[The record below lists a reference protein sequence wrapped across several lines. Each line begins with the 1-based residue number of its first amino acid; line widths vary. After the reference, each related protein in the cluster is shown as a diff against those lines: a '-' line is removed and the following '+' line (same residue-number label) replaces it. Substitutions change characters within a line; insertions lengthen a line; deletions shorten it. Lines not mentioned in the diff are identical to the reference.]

1 MEKEEKKGGG
11 ADTVRRS
18 ALKATEEPARIER
31 EYHVPT
37 METSEKELFF
47 SRLFMCPSPSHFN
60 LFLLL
65 QVTSPPP
72 PVLLFLTPLS
82 SGTAPNTYTP
92 MNTHS
97 LSRPGFENT
106 NPNQHY
112 HLESDEPRGRQNQV
126 DSKSTDCGQKFYFV
140 GGFYRGEGR
149 SEQHVTLEIFD
160 ILARNS
166 GKKLK
171 KLKQL

>member
-1 MEKEEKKGGG
+1 PFLKHSCMAQLHTYQDNDAHLTGRARRTLIPKRKQLTPSNSGG
-11 ADTVRRS
+11 AP
-18 ALKATEEPARIER
+18 EI
-31 EYHVPT
+31 H
-37 METSEKELFF
+37 
-47 SRLFMCPSPSHFN
+47 
-60 LFLLL
+60 
-65 QVTSPPP
+65 
-72 PVLLFLTPLS
+72 S
-82 SGTAPNTYTP
+82 SAPNTYTP

-126 DSKSTDCGQKFYFV
+126 DSKFADCGQKFYFV

-149 SEQHVTLEIFD
+149 SEHVTLEIFD
-160 ILARNS
+160 ILVRNS